1 MGSNIVGNGN
11 ANGQAVSSLFPSMRF
26 SWEIKSVDAV
36 FCNGVARLNDLSKEA
51 IIQAIK
57 DQDLRFLTVISFKT
71 FHSVSTSIL
80 INKHEFKT
88 LNSSPFNF
96 HFYELGDKE

>member
-1 MGSNIVGNGN
+1 MYIDIFIVVQEPELGNTAVGNGTS
-11 ANGQAVSSLFPSMRF
+11 NGQAVSSLFPAMRF

-57 DQDLRFLTVISFKT
+57 DQDLRFLTVINLNFT
-71 FHSVSTSIL
+71 FV
-80 INKHEFKT
+80 
-88 LNSSPFNF
+88 
-96 HFYELGDKE
+96 

>member
-1 MGSNIVGNGN
+1 MQQPEMGTTIVGNGTS
-11 ANGQAVSSLFPSMRF
+11 NGQAVSSLFPAMRF

-57 DQDLRFLTVISFKT
+57 EQDLRFLTVRLKEIFCYM
-71 FHSVSTSIL
+71 L
-80 INKHEFKT
+80 LEA
-88 LNSSPFNF
+88 PFL
-96 HFYELGDKE
+96 E

>member
-1 MGSNIVGNGN
+1 MQQPEMGTTIVGNGTS
-11 ANGQAVSSLFPSMRF
+11 NGQAVSSLFPAMRF

-57 DQDLRFLTVISFKT
+57 EQDLRFLTVRFKVIYFVT
-71 FHSVSTSIL
+71 FDC
-80 INKHEFKT
+80 KT
-88 LNSSPFNF
+88 
-96 HFYELGDKE
+96 

>member
-1 MGSNIVGNGN
+1 MFFLLFLQENEQVTNIVGNGTS
-11 ANGQAVSSLFPSMRF
+11 NGQAVSSLFPAMRF

-57 DQDLRFLTVISFKT
+57 DQDLRFLTVF
-71 FHSVSTSIL
+71 SI
-80 INKHEFKT
+80 I
-88 LNSSPFNF
+88 FNI
-96 HFYELGDKE
+96 

>member
-1 MGSNIVGNGN
+1 MAAKLVTPLIMQEPELGTTIVGNGTT
-11 ANGQAVSSLFPSMRF
+11 NGQAVSSLFPAMRF

-57 DQDLRFLTVISFKT
+57 EQDLRFLTVSWHNIFQ
-71 FHSVSTSIL
+71 
-80 INKHEFKT
+80 N
-88 LNSSPFNF
+88 
-96 HFYELGDKE
+96 

>member
-1 MGSNIVGNGN
+1 MQEPEQRTATVENGN
-11 ANGQAVSSLFPSMRF
+11 SNGQAVSSLFPAMRF

-57 DQDLRFLTVISFKT
+57 DQDLRFLTVFNL
-71 FHSVSTSIL
+71 F
-80 INKHEFKT
+80 INCF
-88 LNSSPFNF
+88 
-96 HFYELGDKE
+96 